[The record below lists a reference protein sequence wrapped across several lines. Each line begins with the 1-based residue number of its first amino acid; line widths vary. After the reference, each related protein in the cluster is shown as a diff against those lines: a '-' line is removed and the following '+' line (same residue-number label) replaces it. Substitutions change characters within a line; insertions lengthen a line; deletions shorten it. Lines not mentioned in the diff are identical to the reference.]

1 MQSEMFTKICNTC
14 KQFKNR
20 KTLYEHLPPK
30 DIAELKPW
38 YLVHVDLIGPY
49 RRSMIQKKPGVN
61 VIYKKDRIPC
71 MTMID
76 PASGWFEIVEIT
88 TFNLK
93 EVMAGNDDT

>member
-1 MQSEMFTKICNTC
+1 MRKTC
-14 KQFKNR
+14 KHFKNK

-30 DIAELKPW
+30 NIAELKPW
-38 YLVHVDLIGPY
+38 DLVHVYLIGKYSKSTRQQQPGGTVIRKNY
-49 RRSMIQKKPGVN
+49 RPT
-61 VIYKKDRIPC
+61 C

-76 PASGWFEIVEIT
+76 PASGWFEIFEIT

>member
-1 MQSEMFTKICNTC
+1 MRKTC
-14 KQFKNR
+14 KKFKKR

-30 DIAELKPW
+30 NIAELKPW
-38 YLVHVDLIGPY
+38 DLVHVYLIGTYIKSTRQHQPGGTVICKNY
-49 RRSMIQKKPGVN
+49 RPT
-61 VIYKKDRIPC
+61 C